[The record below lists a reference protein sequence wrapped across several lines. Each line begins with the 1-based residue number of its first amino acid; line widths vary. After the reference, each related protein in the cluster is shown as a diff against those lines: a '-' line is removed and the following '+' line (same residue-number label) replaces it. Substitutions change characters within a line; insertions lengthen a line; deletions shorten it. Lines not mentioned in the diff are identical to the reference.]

1 MYSVLRASRNY
12 DGSTVYAIADW
23 DDSSVDYLTSEEVKK
38 CLQMG
43 FKIEGT
49 ALKGDKL
56 MLSSSVP
63 RDSGSDKI
71 VPIAVKGM
79 DKLSML
85 VSYSYVGTKNHLMV
99 IFHVDGEPLYSEGTY
114 RNRAISTSV
123 DRNLVVLFY
132 DRHLKKTVNK
142 HAFIDYISVSGVELL
157 NTTSKKPLFKLS
169 LSSMDKHFYGED
181 REEYF
186 YTDCILEYRPNMK
199 KFFFVGGSLWHTSDC
214 YGCVVVDNER
224 KELRLEGLDRVI
236 YSWV

>member
-1 MYSVLRASRNY
+1 MYSVLRASKNY
-12 DGSTVYAIADW
+12 DGSTVYAVADW
-23 DDSSVDYLTSEEVKK
+23 DDSSVDQLTSEEVKK
-38 CLQMG
+38 CLKMG
-43 FKIEGT
+43 FQIEGIS
-49 ALKGDKL
+49 LRSDKL
-56 MLSSSVP
+56 MLSSGVP

-71 VPIAVKGM
+71 TPIVVKGM

-85 VSYSYVGTKNHLMV
+85 VSYSYVSGKNHLMV

-114 RNRAISTSV
+114 RNRVISTSV
-123 DRNLVVLFY
+123 DKNLVILFY
-132 DRHLKKTVNK
+132 DRHSKKTVNK

-214 YGCVVVDNER
+214 YGCVVVDNKR

>member
-1 MYSVLRASRNY
+1 MYSVLRASKNY

-49 ALKGDKL
+49 ALKDGKL

-63 RDSGSDKI
+63 RDSGSDKVTPI
-71 VPIAVKGM
+71 VIEGM

-99 IFHVDGEPLYSEGTY
+99 TFHVDGEPLYSEGTY
-114 RNRAISTSV
+114 RNRVILTPV
-123 DRNLVVLFY
+123 E
-132 DRHLKKTVNK
+132 KTINK
-142 HAFIDYISVSGVELL
+142 RAFIDYISVSDIELL
-157 NTTSKKPLFKLS
+157 NTASKNPLFSLS
-169 LSSMDKHFYGED
+169 LSSMDKHYYGED

-186 YTDCILEYRPNMK
+186 YKHCILEYRPNMK
-199 KFFFVGGSLWHTSDC
+199 KFFFVGESLWCTNDN
-214 YGCVVVDNER
+214 YECVVVDNKR
-224 KELRLEGLDRVI
+224 KKLRLDGRVI